1 MKKGFILSALTTL
14 SMSFL
19 AGAVAPTPVAH
30 AAGQDIKVWVQFSD
44 ETAEGKAWAKVVE
57 NFNKKYDGKYQ
68 VTTEYIP
75 RSVLVVAMKTR
86 STRVLPLTP
95 CQMLLL

>member
-68 VTTEYIP
+68 VV
-75 RSVLVVAMKTR
+75 VLVVVMKTR
-86 STRVLPLTP
+86 STRVLPPTP
-95 CQMLLL
+95 CQMSLL